1 MVSQLFFDNERF
13 FSFREQAEKLDINV
27 PLVAGI
33 MPITNAAQI
42 KRIVEL
48 SKCSVPKKLERIL
61 EKYGDNPESMRKAGV
76 LYATDQIIELFANDV
91 KGIHLYTMNKV
102 EAARDIMNNISFAR

>member
-1 MVSQLFFDNERF
+1 MQ
-13 FSFREQAEKLDINV
+13 
-27 PLVAGI
+27 
-33 MPITNAAQI
+33 
-42 KRIVEL
+42 
-48 SKCSVPKKLERIL
+48 
-61 EKYGDNPESMRKAGV
+61 KAGV

>member
-1 MVSQLFFDNERF
+1 LGFEVVTT
-13 FSFREQAEKLDINV
+13 FSREKLNDVDIQKWKEDNV
-27 PLVAGI
+27 KWLKEAF
-33 MPITNAAQI
+33 NAN
-42 KRIVEL
+42 
-48 SKCSVPKKLERIL
+48 S
-61 EKYGDNPESMRKAGV
+61 EKYGDNPESMQKAGV

>member
-1 MVSQLFFDNERF
+1 M
-13 FSFREQAEKLDINV
+13 
-27 PLVAGI
+27 
-33 MPITNAAQI
+33 
-42 KRIVEL
+42 

-61 EKYGDNPESMRKAGV
+61 EKYGDNPESMQKAGV